1 MKYYGIKLNASLPK
15 NSLEPAAVWS
25 EIAGFLQY
33 RGYLKDEYH
42 ISLGINKRGLSDMGI
57 IEVKNPEDVEIALRK
72 DEGSPVLNAVHK
84 PAGSILSDQRLVYF
98 ADKGEL
104 IIFADEGHIPED
116 WDGFLITS
124 KIGENITNAIQ
135 TDRKYLTEQTKH
147 LTPPENNLFQFP
159 ALSNLRD
166 NYLEGVSAEMWF
178 GQCFWQYASCT
189 KEELM
194 ACDWLKCQ
202 DRGFQLH
209 VEAWDGPFTSAEGE
223 QGRVQRQ
230 LLKMLFGI
238 GVSR

>member
-1 MKYYGIKLNASLPK
+1 MKYRGIKIRAFLPK
-15 NSLEPAAVWS
+15 NSLEPFEVWN
-25 EIAGFLQY
+25 ELAGFLQY
-33 RGYLKDEYH
+33 RGYLKEDYH
-42 ISLGINKRGLSDMGI
+42 LSLGMKKKGASDLGT
-57 IEVKNPEDVEIALRK
+57 IEVKTYEEIEVCLKR
-72 DEGSPVLNAVHK
+72 DEGSPVLRAVHK
-84 PAGSILSDQRLVYF
+84 LAGTILYDQSLTYF
-98 ADKGEL
+98 ANKGEL
-104 IIFADEGHIPED
+104 IVFADEGHIPED

-124 KIGENITNAIQ
+124 KIGEKITNAIQ
-135 TDRKYLTEQTKH
+135 TDRKYLSAQNKH
-147 LTPPENNLFQFP
+147 ATPPENNLFQLP

-178 GQCFWQYASCT
+178 GQSFWQYASCT

-223 QGRVQRQ
+223 QGEVQRQ

-238 GVSR
+238 VE